1 MLWDKIQFFIALL
14 SLICL
19 ILSYYYA
26 SKKEKIS
33 TMDKGVITFFSV
45 LILVLSDRFKLLIWG
60 MAVGVIFIIKY
71 ITSKNKET
79 HGEST

>member
-1 MLWDKIQFFIALL
+1 MSWDKIQFFIALL

-33 TMDKGVITFFSV
+33 NLDKGVLTFFSIV
-45 LILVLSDRFKLLIWG
+45 ILALSDRFKLLIWC
-60 MAVGVIFIIKY
+60 AVVGIVWL
-71 ITSKNKET
+71 ITHYKKSKKN
-79 HGEST
+79 EST